1 MNYALVTVINL
12 VIEFFSL
19 MILVEVIGSW
29 LLVMRLNLPAFV
41 YDLLRVVQSITS
53 IILNPLRRVIPSIGG
68 LDLTPIIALFA
79 LDFLRRIVVSALLR

>member
-19 MILVEVIGSW
+19 MILIEVIGSW

-41 YDLLRVVQSITS
+41 YDLLRVVKNITG
-53 IILNPLRRVIPSIGG
+53 IILNPLRRVIPSLGG
-68 LDLTPIIALFA
+68 LDITPIIALFG
-79 LDFLRRIVVSALLR
+79 LDFLRRILITSLMR